1 MFVLDIIGRYLTTAL
16 TYYEGRLAALVEKS
30 IIKVP
35 QKAEYLFN
43 GELLEQGM
51 MSVKVLKTNDIC
63 TA

>member
-1 MFVLDIIGRYLTTAL
+1 MTTAL